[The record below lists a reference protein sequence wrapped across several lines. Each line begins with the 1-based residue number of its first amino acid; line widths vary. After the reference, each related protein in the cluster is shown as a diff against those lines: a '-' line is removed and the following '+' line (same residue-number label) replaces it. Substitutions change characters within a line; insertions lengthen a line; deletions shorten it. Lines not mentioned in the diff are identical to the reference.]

1 MMSIGIAK
9 ALGVLRSVVIAAAL
23 GVFLAACGS
32 AETVRLPESPVVFP
46 SEAVRFARPGH
57 LKQTILFRPS
67 EGSGPF
73 PAIVILPTC
82 GGMASHIYDWAE
94 RLIGAGY
101 VALLVESNTARG
113 SPNNCSNPPPIKYD
127 QQVVDAGVA
136 LEHLRRLPIVDRN
149 RLGVM
154 GLSFGAGVGLRMAS
168 ESYQRALPYGADGLR
183 AVASFYP
190 WCARAGRGFDSRDI
204 FTEGLPSDIVTPTIM
219 FLGAIDDETLPRPCT
234 ERADRMKA
242 EGKPINYKL
251 YPDTTHSFDSR
262 EIGLAG
268 RTVRGRFFYRYNPAA
283 TEDAWRELKDFFGR
297 NLKRP

>member
-1 MMSIGIAK
+1 MRLRRNRAVAGESSGIPVGGCPFRAPGASQANDSLSPFRGIG
-9 ALGVLRSVVIAAAL
+9 
-23 GVFLAACGS
+23 
-32 AETVRLPESPVVFP
+32 
-46 SEAVRFARPGH
+46 
-57 LKQTILFRPS
+57 
-67 EGSGPF
+67 
-73 PAIVILPTC
+73 AISCDRYTADLWRN
-82 GGMASHIYDWAE
+82 GLSHIDWAE

-283 TEDAWRELKDFFGR
+283 TEDAWRELKDFFER